1 MSASIQWLAKWL
13 LDKLISQLR
22 RQRRHLVF
30 LGIVVVCS
38 LMGWLASVGL
48 TDVPIARATSPLLA
62 TPPKQPLGS
71 YDYFGKV
78 LSPDE
83 AATLVQTKGLN
94 PHDPKSYLKIG
105 AVHITQKL
113 LDVGENIFFER
124 KIGDTFGLQRV
135 FGFQL
140 GLASILPDLQTAIG
154 AQRGNSTSNL
164 PITLSRE
171 IRIGSQVFPQG
182 TRFPTGFDV
191 LKGGTLPIGL
201 KSTGEITCALCH
213 VALTPKGKQLK
224 GLPNGDL
231 AIPFLIALAPNSA
244 AGFARVNLNPL
255 DPRFQGKG
263 NGKIIL
269 DSKGQ
274 QVKLPDPK
282 IFEQVFD
289 DLVLAVP
296 FGHFE
301 SSPDGIFN
309 TTQIPPLFTFKAG
322 PYTAGGEFAVGP
334 FGGLAALT
342 NGVHSSEINLLAAA
356 QRSAET
362 TGIDR
367 EVYLGTIL
375 QNAPDST
382 IRLPDRIVK
391 PSEWL
396 RKVAP
401 DLMNAELEDQ
411 VPAPGLG
418 SYPNLNPSL
427 LTYNGLVFS
436 PDTRDRSDIAN
447 GTFFF
452 ANNAMSAWQ
461 NSLVPPPNRSR
472 ANFNALSSGSV
483 DRGAEVF
490 KSSCLTCHRSPFFT
504 DNKIHPIAEIKTNPA
519 RAKSRLKQNA
529 LLVAPKMYSLNT
541 PVPIPAK
548 ATVLDVPTAGI
559 SNQPNQLP
567 NGLLPDGG
575 YKTPSLLGLYLT
587 APYLHDGGVAV
598 RKNTLAV
605 ADNGTYQIMDRSGL
619 GLSGTL
625 SQGIL
630 PDASASLRAL
640 IDRNLRAQVV
650 RANQSNPALK
660 VSNLDGSGHDFYVE
674 GAQRQQDLIN
684 FLLALDDEPG
694 KY

>member
-1 MSASIQWLAKWL
+1 MSTSIQWLTRCLTKWL
-13 LDKLISQLR
+13 TNQLR
-22 RQRRHLVF
+22 KQRRQFVF
-30 LGIVVVCS
+30 LSIVMVCS
-38 LMGWLASVGL
+38 LMGWLVSVGL
-48 TDVPIARATSPLLA
+48 MDVPIARATSSLLA

-78 LSPDE
+78 LSPTE
-83 AATLVQTKGLN
+83 AATLVKAKGLN

-113 LDVGENIFFER
+113 LDVGEKIFFER

-140 GLASILPDLQTAIG
+140 GLASILPDMQTAIVG
-154 AQRGNSTSNL
+154 QQGKPTSNL
-164 PITLSRE
+164 LITLSRE
-171 IRIGSQVFPQG
+171 IKIGSQVFPQG

-191 LKGGTLPIGL
+191 LKGGILPIGL
-201 KSTGEITCALCH
+201 TPKGEITCAICH
-213 VALTPKGKQLK
+213 VALTPKGQQLK

-244 AGFARVNLNPL
+244 AGFARLSLNPL
-255 DPRFQGKG
+255 DPRFQG
-263 NGKIIL
+263 NGKTIL
-269 DSKGQ
+269 DSKGRS
-274 QVKLPDPK
+274 VKLPDPT
-282 IFEQVFD
+282 IFEKVFD

-342 NGVHSSEINLLAAA
+342 NGVHSSETNLLAGA

-367 EVYLGTIL
+367 EVYLGTVL
-375 QNAPDST
+375 QNAADPT
-382 IRLPDRIVK
+382 IRLPNRVVK

-396 RKVAP
+396 RQVSP
-401 DLMNAELEDQ
+401 DLAQAELEDQ

-418 SYPNLNPSL
+418 SYPNLNISL

-436 PDTRDRSDIAN
+436 PNTRDPSDMAS
-447 GTFFF
+447 GKFFF

-472 ANFNALSSGSV
+472 ANFNALNNGSV

-490 KSSCLTCHRSPFFT
+490 KSSCLACHRSPFFT

-529 LLVAPKMYSLNT
+529 LLVAPKMYSLDT
-541 PVPIPAK
+541 PVPIPAN

-567 NGLLPDGG
+567 NGLLPNGG

-605 ADNGTYQIMDRSGL
+605 ADNGSYQILDASGL

-640 IDRNLRAQVV
+640 IDRSLRAKVV
-650 RANQSNPALK
+650 TANRANPALQ
-660 VSNLDGSGHDFYVE
+660 VSNLDGSGHEFYVE

-684 FLLALDDEPG
+684 FLLALDDKPAE
-694 KY
+694 Y

>member
-1 MSASIQWLAKWL
+1 MSTSIQWLTRCLTQWL
-13 LDKLISQLR
+13 TNQLR
-22 RQRRHLVF
+22 KQRRRLVF
-30 LGIVVVCS
+30 LSIVMVCS
-38 LMGWLASVGL
+38 LMGWLVSVGL
-48 TDVPIARATSPLLA
+48 MDVPIARATSPLLA

-78 LSPDE
+78 LSPRE
-83 AATLVQTKGLN
+83 AATLVQTKGLD
-94 PHDPKSYLKIG
+94 PRDPKSYLKIG

-113 LDVGENIFFER
+113 LDVGEKIFFER

-140 GLASILPDLQTAIG
+140 GLASILPDLQTAIV
-154 AQRGNSTSNL
+154 AQQGKPTSNL

-171 IRIGSQVFPQG
+171 IKIGSQVFPQG

-191 LKGGTLPIGL
+191 LKGGILPIGL
-201 KSTGEITCALCH
+201 KSTGEITCAICH
-213 VALTPKGKQLK
+213 VALTPKGQQLK
-224 GLPNGDL
+224 GVPNGDL

-244 AGFARVNLNPL
+244 AGFSRLSLNPL
-255 DPRFQGKG
+255 DPRFQG
-263 NGKIIL
+263 NGKTIF
-269 DSKGQ
+269 DSKGRS
-274 QVKLPDPK
+274 VKLPDPK
-282 IFEQVFD
+282 VFEQVFD
-289 DLVLAVP
+289 DLALAVP

-356 QRSAET
+356 QQSAET

-375 QNAPDST
+375 QNAADPS
-382 IRLPDRIVK
+382 IRLPDGIVK

-401 DLMNAELEDQ
+401 DLAQAELEDQ

-418 SYPNLNPSL
+418 SYPNLNLSL

-436 PDTRDRSDIAN
+436 PATRDRGDIAS
-447 GTFFF
+447 GKFFF

-472 ANFNALSSGSV
+472 ANFNALNNGSV

-490 KSSCLTCHRSPFFT
+490 KSSCLACHRSPFFT

-529 LLVAPKMYSLNT
+529 LLVAPKMYSLDT
-541 PVPIPAK
+541 PVPIPAN

-567 NGLLPDGG
+567 NGLLPNGG

-605 ADNGTYQIMDRSGL
+605 ADNGSYQILDASGL

-640 IDRNLRAQVV
+640 IDRSLREKVV
-650 RANQSNPALK
+650 TANRSNAALQ
-660 VSNLDGSGHDFYVE
+660 VSNLDGSGHEFYVE

-684 FLLALDDEPG
+684 FLLALDDKPA

>member
-1 MSASIQWLAKWL
+1 MSASIQWLTQWL
-13 LDKLISQLR
+13 TKSVANQIR
-22 RQRRHLVF
+22 RQRRRFVF
-30 LGIVVVCS
+30 LSIVMVCS
-38 LMGWLASVGL
+38 LMGWLVSVGL
-48 TDVPIARATSPLLA
+48 MDAPIARATSPLLA

-78 LSPDE
+78 LSPKE
-83 AATLVQTKGLN
+83 AATLVKSKGLDSR
-94 PHDPKSYLKIG
+94 DPKSYLKIG

-113 LDVGENIFFER
+113 LDVGEKIFFER

-140 GLASILPDLQTAIG
+140 GLASILPDLQTAIV
-154 AQRGNSTSNL
+154 AQQGKPTSNL

-171 IRIGSQVFPQG
+171 IRVGSQVFPRG

-201 KSTGEITCALCH
+201 TPKGDITCAICH
-213 VALTPKGKQLK
+213 VALTPKGQQLK
-224 GLPNGDL
+224 GVPNGDL

-244 AGFARVNLNPL
+244 AGFSRLSLNPL
-255 DPRFQGKG
+255 DPRFQG
-263 NGKIIL
+263 NGKTIL
-269 DSKGQ
+269 DSKGR

-289 DLVLAVP
+289 DLALAVP

-334 FGGLAALT
+334 FAGLAALT

-375 QNAPDST
+375 QNATDPS
-382 IRLPDRIVK
+382 IRLPDGIVK

-401 DLMNAELEDQ
+401 NLAQAELEDQ

-418 SYPNLNPSL
+418 SYPNLNISL
-427 LTYNGLVFS
+427 LTYNGLAFS
-436 PDTRDRSDIAN
+436 PDTNDTSDIAS
-447 GTFFF
+447 GPFFF

-461 NSLVPPPNRSR
+461 NSLVPSPNRSR
-472 ANFNALSSGSV
+472 SNFNALKNGSV

-504 DNKIHPIAEIKTNPA
+504 DNVIHPIAEIKTNPA
-519 RAKSRLKQNA
+519 RAKSRLKQNS
-529 LLVAPKMYSLNT
+529 LLVAPKMYALNT
-541 PVPIPAK
+541 PVPIPAN
-548 ATVLDVPTAGI
+548 ATVLDIPTAGI

-567 NGLLPDGG
+567 NGLLPNGG

-605 ADNGTYQIMDRSGL
+605 ADNGSYQILDASGL

-640 IDRNLRAQVV
+640 IDRSLREKVV
-650 RANQSNPALK
+650 TANRSNPALQ
-660 VSNLDGSGHDFYVE
+660 VSNLDGSGHEFYVE

-684 FLLALDDEPG
+684 FLLALDDKPG
-694 KY
+694 EY

>member
-1 MSASIQWLAKWL
+1 MSTSIQWLTKWL
-13 LDKLISQLR
+13 SNQLR
-22 RQRRHLVF
+22 RQRRQFVF
-30 LGIVVVCS
+30 LSIVMVCS
-38 LMGWLASVGL
+38 LMGWLVSVGL
-48 TDVPIARATSPLLA
+48 MDVPIARATSSLLA

-78 LSPDE
+78 LSPTE
-83 AATLVQTKGLN
+83 AATLVKAKGLN

-113 LDVGENIFFER
+113 LDVGEKIFFER

-140 GLASILPDLQTAIG
+140 GLASILPDMQTAIV
-154 AQRGNSTSNL
+154 AQQGKSTSNL
-164 PITLSRE
+164 PITLSRA
-171 IRIGSQVFPQG
+171 IKVGSQVFPQG

-191 LKGGTLPIGL
+191 LKGGVLPIGL
-201 KSTGEITCALCH
+201 TPKGEITCAICH
-213 VALTPKGKQLK
+213 VALTSKGQQLK
-224 GLPNGDL
+224 GVPNGDL

-244 AGFARVNLNPL
+244 AGFARLSLNPL
-255 DPRFQGKG
+255 DLRFQG
-263 NGKIIL
+263 NGKTIL
-269 DSKGQ
+269 DSKGRSI
-274 QVKLPDPK
+274 KLPDPT

-289 DLVLAVP
+289 DLALAVP

-367 EVYLGTIL
+367 EVYLGTVL
-375 QNAPDST
+375 QNAADPT
-382 IRLPDRIVK
+382 IRLPNRVVK

-396 RKVAP
+396 RQVAP
-401 DLMNAELEDQ
+401 DLAQAELEDQ

-418 SYPNLNPSL
+418 SYPNLNISL

-436 PDTRDRSDIAN
+436 PNTRNAGDIAS

-472 ANFNALSSGSV
+472 ANFNALKNGSV

-490 KSSCLTCHRSPFFT
+490 KSSCLACHRSPFFT
-504 DNKIHPIAEIKTNPA
+504 DNKIHPIAEIKTNSA

-529 LLVAPKMYSLNT
+529 LLVAPKMYSLDT
-541 PVPIPAK
+541 PVPIPAN
-548 ATVLDVPTAGI
+548 ATVLNVPTAGI
-559 SNQPNQLP
+559 SRQPNQLP
-567 NGLLPDGG
+567 NGVLPNGG

-605 ADNGTYQIMDRSGL
+605 ADNGSYQILDASGL

-640 IDRNLRAQVV
+640 IDRSLRAKVV
-650 RANQSNPALK
+650 TANRANPALQ
-660 VSNLDGSGHDFYVE
+660 VSNLDGSGHEFYVE

-684 FLLALDDEPG
+684 FLLALDDKPAE
-694 KY
+694 Y

>member
-1 MSASIQWLAKWL
+1 MSTSIQWLTKWL
-13 LDKLISQLR
+13 SNQLR
-22 RQRRHLVF
+22 RQRRQFVF
-30 LGIVVVCS
+30 LSIVMVCS
-38 LMGWLASVGL
+38 LMGWLVSVGL
-48 TDVPIARATSPLLA
+48 MDVPIARATSSLLA

-78 LSPDE
+78 LSPTE
-83 AATLVQTKGLN
+83 AATLVKAKGLN

-113 LDVGENIFFER
+113 LDVGEKIFFER

-140 GLASILPDLQTAIG
+140 GLASILPDMQTAIV
-154 AQRGNSTSNL
+154 AQQGKSTSNL
-164 PITLSRE
+164 PITLSRA
-171 IRIGSQVFPQG
+171 IKVGSQVFPQG

-191 LKGGTLPIGL
+191 LKGGVLPIGL
-201 KSTGEITCALCH
+201 TPKGEITCAICH
-213 VALTPKGKQLK
+213 VALTPKGQQLK
-224 GLPNGDL
+224 GVPNGDL

-244 AGFARVNLNPL
+244 AGFARLSLNPL
-255 DPRFQGKG
+255 DPRFQG
-263 NGKIIL
+263 NGKTIL
-269 DSKGQ
+269 DSKGRS
-274 QVKLPDPK
+274 VKLPDPT

-289 DLVLAVP
+289 DLALAVP

-367 EVYLGTIL
+367 EVYLGTVL
-375 QNAPDST
+375 QNAADPT
-382 IRLPDRIVK
+382 IRLPNRVVK

-396 RKVAP
+396 RQVAP
-401 DLMNAELEDQ
+401 NLAQAELEDQ

-418 SYPNLNPSL
+418 SYPNLNISL

-436 PDTRDRSDIAN
+436 PNTRNAGDIAS

-472 ANFNALSSGSV
+472 ANFNALKNGSV

-490 KSSCLTCHRSPFFT
+490 KSSCLACHRSPFFT
-504 DNKIHPIAEIKTNPA
+504 DNTIHPIAEIKTNPA

-529 LLVAPKMYSLNT
+529 LLVAPKMYSLDT
-541 PVPIPAK
+541 PVPIPAN
-548 ATVLDVPTAGI
+548 ATVLNVPTAGI

-567 NGLLPDGG
+567 NGLLPNGG

-605 ADNGTYQIMDRSGL
+605 ADNGSYQILDASGL

-640 IDRNLRAQVV
+640 IDRSLRAKVV
-650 RANQSNPALK
+650 TANRANPALQ
-660 VSNLDGSGHDFYVE
+660 VSNLDGSGHEFYVE

-684 FLLALDDEPG
+684 FLLALDDKPAE
-694 KY
+694 Y

>member
-1 MSASIQWLAKWL
+1 MSASIQGFASWLRN
-13 LDKLISQLR
+13 KLANLLR
-22 RQRRHLVF
+22 RQRRQFVF
-30 LGIVVVCS
+30 LSIVMVCGF
-38 LMGWLASVGL
+38 MGWLLSVGL
-48 TDVPIARATSPLLA
+48 MDVPIVRASSSLLA

-78 LSPDE
+78 LSPTE
-83 AATLVQTKGLN
+83 AAALVKSKGLN

-113 LDVGENIFFER
+113 LDVGEKIFFER
-124 KIGDTFGLQRV
+124 KIGDRFGLQRV
-135 FGFQL
+135 FGFQV
-140 GLASILPDLQTAIG
+140 GLATILPDVQTAIG
-154 AQRGNSTSNL
+154 AQQGKPTSNL
-164 PITLSRE
+164 PIVLSRE

-182 TRFPTGFDV
+182 TRFPTGFDIP
-191 LKGGTLPIGL
+191 KRSALPIGL

-213 VALTPKGKQLK
+213 VALSPKGEQLK

-244 AGFARVNLNPL
+244 AGFARVSLNPL
-255 DPRFQGKG
+255 DPRFQG
-263 NGKIIL
+263 NGSGKTIL
-269 DSKGQ
+269 DSNGRS
-274 QVKLPDPK
+274 VKLPDPTV
-282 IFEQVFD
+282 FEQVFD

-334 FGGLAALT
+334 FGGLSALN

-367 EVYLGTIL
+367 EVYLGTVL
-375 QNAPDST
+375 QNAADPT
-382 IRLPDRIVK
+382 LRIPNGVK

-396 RKVAP
+396 RRVAP
-401 DLMNAELEDQ
+401 DLAQAELEDQ

-418 SYPNLNPSL
+418 RYPNLNISL

-436 PDTRDRSDIAN
+436 PETRDRGDIAS
-447 GTFFF
+447 GKFFF

-472 ANFNALSSGSV
+472 ANYNALNNGSV

-490 KSSCLTCHRSPFFT
+490 QASCLACHRSPFFT
-504 DNKIHPIAEIKTNPA
+504 DNKIHPIAEINTQPA
-519 RAKSRLKQNA
+519 RAKSRLRQNA
-529 LLVAPKMYSLNT
+529 LLVAPKMYSLDT
-541 PVPIPAK
+541 PVPIPAN

-559 SNQPNQLP
+559 SPQPNQLP
-567 NGLLPDGG
+567 NGLLPNGG

-605 ADNGTYQIMDRSGL
+605 ADNGSYQIIDASGL

-625 SQGIL
+625 SRGVL

-640 IDRNLRAQVV
+640 IDRNLRAKVV
-650 RANQSNPALK
+650 TANRSNPALQ
-660 VSNLDGSGHDFYVE
+660 VSNLDGSGHEFYVE

-684 FLLALDDEPG
+684 FLLALDDKPSE
-694 KY
+694 Y

>member
-1 MSASIQWLAKWL
+1 MSTSIQWLTQWL
-13 LDKLISQLR
+13 TKGFANQIR
-22 RQRRHLVF
+22 RQRRRFVF
-30 LGIVVVCS
+30 LSIVMVCS
-38 LMGWLASVGL
+38 LMGWLVSVGL
-48 TDVPIARATSPLLA
+48 MDVPIARATSPLLA

-78 LSPDE
+78 LSPKE
-83 AATLVQTKGLN
+83 AATLVKSKGLDSR
-94 PHDPKSYLKIG
+94 DPKSYLKIG

-113 LDVGENIFFER
+113 LDVGEKIFFER
-124 KIGDTFGLQRV
+124 KLGDTFGLQRV

-140 GLASILPDLQTAIG
+140 GLASILPDLQTAIV
-154 AQRGNSTSNL
+154 AQKGKSTSNL

-171 IRIGSQVFPQG
+171 IRVGSQVFPRG

-201 KSTGEITCALCH
+201 TPKGEITCAICH
-213 VALTPKGKQLK
+213 VALTPKGQQLK
-224 GLPNGDL
+224 GVPNGDL

-244 AGFARVNLNPL
+244 AGFARLSLNPL
-255 DPRFQGKG
+255 DPRFQG
-263 NGKIIL
+263 NGKTIL
-269 DSKGQ
+269 DSKGR

-289 DLVLAVP
+289 DLALAVP

-334 FGGLAALT
+334 FAGLAALT

-375 QNAPDST
+375 QNAADPS
-382 IRLPDRIVK
+382 IRLPDGIVK

-401 DLMNAELEDQ
+401 NLAQAELEDQ
-411 VPAPGLG
+411 VPVPGLG
-418 SYPNLNPSL
+418 SYPNLNISL
-427 LTYNGLVFS
+427 LTYNGLAFS
-436 PDTRDRSDIAN
+436 PDTNDTSDIAS
-447 GTFFF
+447 GPFFF

-472 ANFNALSSGSV
+472 ANFNALKNGSV

-490 KSSCLTCHRSPFFT
+490 KSSCLACHRSPFFT
-504 DNKIHPIAEIKTNPA
+504 DNVIHPIAEIKTNPA
-519 RAKSRLKQNA
+519 RAKSRLKQDS
-529 LLVAPKMYSLNT
+529 LLVAPKMYALNT
-541 PVPIPAK
+541 PVPIPTN

-567 NGLLPDGG
+567 NGLLPNGG

-605 ADNGTYQIMDRSGL
+605 ADNGSYQILDASGL

-640 IDRNLRAQVV
+640 IDRSLREKVV
-650 RANQSNPALK
+650 TANRSNPALQ

-684 FLLALDDEPG
+684 FLLALDDKPG
-694 KY
+694 EY

>member
-1 MSASIQWLAKWL
+1 MSTSIQWLTKWL
-13 LDKLISQLR
+13 SKWLSNQLR
-22 RQRRHLVF
+22 RQRRQFVF
-30 LGIVVVCS
+30 LSIVMVCS
-38 LMGWLASVGL
+38 LMGWLVSVGL
-48 TDVPIARATSPLLA
+48 MDVPIARATSSLLA

-78 LSPDE
+78 LSPTE
-83 AATLVQTKGLN
+83 AATLVKAKGLN

-113 LDVGENIFFER
+113 LNVGEKIFFER

-140 GLASILPDLQTAIG
+140 GLASILPDMQTAIVG
-154 AQRGNSTSNL
+154 QQGKPTSNL
-164 PITLSRE
+164 LITLSRE
-171 IRIGSQVFPQG
+171 IKIGSQVFPQG

-191 LKGGTLPIGL
+191 LKGGILPIGL
-201 KSTGEITCALCH
+201 TPKGEITCAICH
-213 VALTPKGKQLK
+213 VALTPKGQQLK
-224 GLPNGDL
+224 GVPNGDL

-244 AGFARVNLNPL
+244 AGFARLSLNPL
-255 DPRFQGKG
+255 DPRFQG
-263 NGKIIL
+263 NGKTIL
-269 DSKGQ
+269 DSKGRS
-274 QVKLPDPK
+274 VKLPDPT
-282 IFEQVFD
+282 IFEKVFD

-342 NGVHSSEINLLAAA
+342 NGVHSSETNLLAGA

-367 EVYLGTIL
+367 EVYLGTVL
-375 QNAPDST
+375 QNAADPT
-382 IRLPDRIVK
+382 IRLPNRVVK

-396 RKVAP
+396 RQVAP
-401 DLMNAELEDQ
+401 DLAQAELEDQ

-418 SYPNLNPSL
+418 SYPNLNISL

-436 PDTRDRSDIAN
+436 PNTRN
-447 GTFFF
+447 GGDMASGKFFF

-472 ANFNALSSGSV
+472 ANFNALNNGSV

-490 KSSCLTCHRSPFFT
+490 KSSCLACHRSPFFT

-529 LLVAPKMYSLNT
+529 LLVAPKMYSLDT
-541 PVPIPAK
+541 PVPIPAN

-567 NGLLPDGG
+567 NGLLPNGG

-605 ADNGTYQIMDRSGL
+605 ADNGSYQILDASGL

-640 IDRNLRAQVV
+640 IDRSLRAKVV
-650 RANQSNPALK
+650 TANRANPALQ
-660 VSNLDGSGHDFYVE
+660 VSNLDGSGHEFYVE

-684 FLLALDDEPG
+684 FLLALDDKPAE
-694 KY
+694 Y

>member
-1 MSASIQWLAKWL
+1 MSTSIQWFTTWIAN
-13 LDKLISQLR
+13 QFR
-22 RQRRHLVF
+22 RQRRKFVF
-30 LGIVVVCS
+30 LSIVMVCS
-38 LMGWLASVGL
+38 LMGWLVSVGL
-48 TDVPIARATSPLLA
+48 MDVPIARATSPLLA

-78 LSPDE
+78 LSPKE

-94 PHDPKSYLKIG
+94 PRDPKSYLKVG
-105 AVHITQKL
+105 AVHITQTL
-113 LDVGENIFFER
+113 LDVGEKIFFER

-140 GLASILPDLQTAIG
+140 GLASILPDLQTAIV
-154 AQRGNSTSNL
+154 AQQGKSTSNL

-191 LKGGTLPIGL
+191 PKGGVLPIGL
-201 KSTGEITCALCH
+201 KATGEITCAICH
-213 VALTPKGKQLK
+213 VALSPKGEQLK

-244 AGFARVNLNPL
+244 AGFTRLNLNPL
-255 DPRFQGKG
+255 DPRFQG
-263 NGKIIL
+263 NGKTIL
-269 DSKGQ
+269 DSKGRS
-274 QVKLPDPK
+274 VRLPDPK

-289 DLVLAVP
+289 DLALAVP
-296 FGHFE
+296 SGHFE

-334 FGGLAALT
+334 FGGLAAIT

-375 QNAPDST
+375 QNAADPT
-382 IRLPDRIVK
+382 LRLPDRVVK

-396 RKVAP
+396 RQVAP
-401 DLMNAELEDQ
+401 DLAKAELEDQ
-411 VPAPGLG
+411 LPAPGLG
-418 SYPNLNPSL
+418 SYPNLNLSL

-436 PDTRDRSDIAN
+436 PNTHNRSDIAS

-472 ANFNALSSGSV
+472 ANFNALHNGSV

-490 KSSCLTCHRSPFFT
+490 KSSCLACHRSPFFT

-541 PVPIPAK
+541 PVPIPAN

-559 SNQPNQLP
+559 SSQPNQLP
-567 NGLLPDGG
+567 NGLLPNGG

-598 RKNTLAV
+598 RKGTLAV
-605 ADNGTYQIMDRSGL
+605 TDNGNYQILDVSGL

-625 SQGIL
+625 SRGIL

-640 IDRNLRAQVV
+640 IDRNLRAKVV
-650 RANQSNPALK
+650 MSNRSNPALQ

-684 FLLALDDEPG
+684 FLLALDDKPAE
-694 KY
+694 Y